1 MRPREADKVK
11 LFASIFTNEP
21 ELINIVLKRLVE
33 QFGRLDMLSEP
44 FDFTDTD
51 YYTQEFGTSIKRRV
65 CSFENLINQ
74 EALAGIKRF
83 TNDLEDLFITPDQAG
98 RRRVNIDPGY
108 VALPRFVLASC
119 KEFSHRIYIGSGVY
133 ADLTLRYVGHGYQT
147 LPWTYPD
154 YKGRRILSLITQMRG
169 RYALQIGRG
178 GLKKIATEQSWQNQ

>member
-21 ELINIVLKRLVE
+21 KLFIDVLKRLTAR
-33 QFGRLDMLSEP
+33 FGPLDMLSEP

-51 YYTQEFGTSIKRRV
+51 YYAQEFGKDIRRRI
-65 CSFENLINQ
+65 CSFETLIEQ
-74 EALAGIKRF
+74 DAIAGIKIF
-83 TNDLEDLFITPDQAG
+83 TNEIEDLLIAPDNTG

-119 KEFSHRIYIGSGVY
+119 KEFSHRVYAGSGVY
-133 ADLTLRYVGHGYQT
+133 ADLTLRYVGNGYQT

-154 YKGRRILSLITQMRG
+154 YKGGRILSLITQMRS
-169 RYALQIGRG
+169 RYAIQLGRG
-178 GLKKIATEQSWQNQ
+178 GRKIPTGIEREA